1 MTVRVVVAEDQL
13 LVRAGLVTMLR
24 TDPEIDVVGEAAD
37 GEEAIAAVLALR
49 PDVALVDVRMPGLD
63 GLAATRRICAGTDT
77 RVMVLT
83 TFGTDDVIFEALQAG
98 AAGFLLKDTRPE
110 DLLEAVHAVA
120 AGENPLSPAVT
131 SVLLGHFRSTPGR
144 ALASSYAARA
154 VGQLTGREREV
165 LVLMGRGRSNAE
177 IAQELVVSHGTVKT
191 HVASVLAKLGVRDRV
206 QAVIAA
212 YESGLLH
219 P

>member
-24 TDPEIDVVGEAAD
+24 TDPQIDVVGEAAD
-37 GEEAIAAVLALR
+37 GAEAVATVLALR
-49 PDVALVDVRMPGLD
+49 PDVALVDVRMPGVD
-63 GLAATRRICAGTDT
+63 GLAATRRICAETDT

-83 TFGTDDVIFEALQAG
+83 TFGSDDVIFEALQAG

-110 DLLEAVHAVA
+110 DLLDAVHAVA
-120 AGENPLSPAVT
+120 AGEHPLSPSVT
-131 SVLLGHFRSTPGR
+131 SVLLGHFRSAPAHTLP
-144 ALASSYAARA
+144 ASYAAKS
-154 VGQLTGREREV
+154 VEQLTAREREV

-177 IAQELVVSHGTVKT
+177 IAQDLVVSHGTVKT

-212 YESGLLH
+212 YESGLLR